1 MAHGSKDTIAAIA
14 TPAGKGGIGVVRV
27 SGPLVAEIAV
37 KVLGKLPKPRL
48 ATFSTFSGSDGQ
60 NIDHGLGLY
69 FPAPHSFTGED
80 VLELQGHGGPIVIDL
95 LLQRTLELGARIADP
110 GEFSLRA
117 FLNEKIDL
125 TQAEAIADLINS
137 SSEQAAKGAIN
148 SLQGEFS
155 ARVNALD
162 KKVVALRLFIEAAID
177 FPEEEIDFLQ
187 NDRIGQSIEEI
198 QEGLKACL
206 GQTRQGAVLN
216 DGISLVLAGKP
227 NAGKSSLM
235 NALCGKDTAI
245 VTDHAGTTRDVLTE
259 KIQMD
264 GIPINLF
271 DTAGLRETDN
281 PVEKEGVKR
290 ALEETGRADIVL
302 LLVDVSDCREA
313 WRDEVNDL
321 LSIIE
326 GQGTVVVLLNKTDL
340 LEQPLSEKHTHVATD
355 SNWSVL
361 QISAKTREGILEL
374 KTTIK
379 QIVGYVDTSE
389 GVVLAR
395 RRHIHALEKASEAVE
410 RGRVQLATY
419 MAGELLAEE
428 LKIAHESLCE
438 ITGEFSSDD
447 LLGEIF
453 SSFCIGK

>member
-1 MAHGSKDTIAAIA
+1 M
-14 TPAGKGGIGVVRV
+14 
-27 SGPLVAEIAV
+27 
-37 KVLGKLPKPRL
+37 
-48 ATFSTFSGSDGQ
+48 
-60 NIDHGLGLY
+60 
-69 FPAPHSFTGED
+69 
-80 VLELQGHGGPIVIDL
+80 
-95 LLQRTLELGARIADP
+95 LQRTLELGARIANP

-117 FLNEKIDL
+117 FLNDKIDL

-137 SSEQAAKGAIN
+137 SSKQAAKGAIN

-162 KKVVALRLFIEAAID
+162 KKVVGLRLFIEAAID
-177 FPEEEIDFLQ
+177 FPEEERDFLQ
-187 NDRIGQSIEEI
+187 NDRIGQSIKEI
-198 QEGLKACL
+198 QEGLNACL